1 MIFKKFLLPLIV
13 AATMAASVYPEMSA
27 LSFEQNMAHLSI
39 RTHDP
44 LQVFNSAVPSRQ
56 QWRQLQVLDYISV
69 LIYIKFLQLGAIQG
83 CVSNNQNC
91 ISLLSTTL
99 FIKLRIISVMLIC
112 ILSPQI
118 CPCKQITQC
127 GLTNSEDGIPISFHL
142 TETHVE
148 NIRAAIDM
156 VMSNPSAENVGAL
169 FNLMMDLA
177 NTNISTSSIDDGQ
190 TVQQKN
196 VLLPVSKF
204 IQPQLEISQQHNIKT
219 DKDRTLIPSFM
230 SFPLHH
236 PIVPY
241 YSHFQWPVYPK
252 LLHRPDF
259 V

>member
-1 MIFKKFLLPLIV
+1 
-13 AATMAASVYPEMSA
+13 MAASVYPEMSA
-27 LSFEQNMAHLSI
+27 ISFEKNMAHPSI

-44 LQVFNSAVPSRQ
+44 LEVFNSAVPSRQ
-56 QWRQLQVLDYISV
+56 QWRQLQVLDYITG
-69 LIYIKFLQLGAIQG
+69 LIYINYLQLGAVQG
-83 CVSNNQNC
+83 CFTHSQNYC
-91 ISLLSTTL
+91 MSLLSTTAL
-99 FIKLRIISVMLIC
+99 INLRIFSVMLTC
-112 ILSPQI
+112 VLSPEL
-118 CPCKQITQC
+118 CPCKQLTQC
-127 GLTNSEDGIPISFHL
+127 GLLSTNSEGGIPISFHM

-177 NTNISTSSIDDGQ
+177 TTNISTSSIDDGQ

-204 IQPQLEISQQHNIKT
+204 IQPHLEISQQHNIKT
-219 DKDRTLIPSFM
+219 DKVRTLIPSFM

-241 YSHFQWPVYPK
+241 SHFQWPVYPK